1 MDTFVK
7 DFLFLSYSDINITS
21 RQPDPGPSKWL
32 FLVLSTKI
40 FCFCHIKYSD
50 IIFPAALRAAGMV
63 DFGSRQRFFVFD
75 IFGYSDII
83 LPAALRAAGAM
94 WDYNY
99 FWRRSAPHCVP
110 PARDDAPRYVPG
122 HSAHPCRCG
131 PVFLPG
137 GSPGNGGTR
146 LLPLTDFGACVM
158 RCSPT
163 TFRCMCLHTDRLT
176 GCAWPPTT
184 FRFAGPAPCPP
195 ALPIRARPTSAMFG
209 VALSARQPH
218 TVCPCRAMPCSL
230 PRPPRTRTLP
240 PRS

>member
-1 MDTFVK
+1 
-7 DFLFLSYSDINITS
+7 
-21 RQPDPGPSKWL
+21 
-32 FLVLSTKI
+32 
-40 FCFCHIKYSD
+40 
-50 IIFPAALRAAGMV
+50 MV

-218 TVCPCRAMPCSL
+218 TVCPCRAMPCSHEYVRVADIVL
-230 PRPPRTRTLP
+230 GWCSPRCYCSRPRAPGHGSCTCLALQAGIAVALI
-240 PRS
+240 